1 MPEYRILV
9 TGPSW
14 IGDMV
19 MAQSLFRLLHE
30 KNQHLSLDVLAPE
43 WVFPLLKRMPEVN
56 AALKFNSRHGK
67 LDLWKRIETGRNL
80 KGNKYHEAI
89 IIPRS
94 LKSAI
99 PSFFANIPKRT
110 GFSHHLGLINHVTP
124 YKKSRKELFVRRYLA
139 LASTQAY
146 SMSYDQIPKP
156 ALETDAKN
164 LLDWL
169 NKTGLQEKNYIVLAP
184 GAEFGPS
191 KQWGAKNF
199 AQLADLIEQ
208 KNMQVCLVGSNKDKK
223 IGQDIMALSRQ
234 KKIIDLTGKT
244 GLADVI
250 DIMSAAKAAV
260 CNDSGLMHIAVATQT
275 AVVAIYGSTSPEYT
289 PPLGA
294 DMNIN
299 RVIASGQACS
309 PCFKRNCRF
318 GHYQCLMETKAQ
330 SVAKTLFSLF

>member
-1 MPEYRILV
+1 
-9 TGPSW
+9 
-14 IGDMV
+14 MV

-30 KNQHLSLDVLAPE
+30 KNQNLSIDVLAPE
-43 WVFPLLKRMPEVN
+43 WVFPLLKRMPEVSV
-56 AALKFNSRHGK
+56 ALRFKSRHGK
-67 LDLWKRIETGRNL
+67 LDLWKRIKTGWNL
-80 KGNKYHEAI
+80 RGKKYHEAI

-94 LKSAI
+94 FKSAI
-99 PSFFANIPKRT
+99 PSFFAGIPKRT
-110 GFSHHLGLINHVTP
+110 GFSHHSGLINHVTP
-124 YKKSRKELFVRRYLA
+124 YKKSRNELFVRRYLA

-146 SMSYDQIPKP
+146 SMSYNEIPKP
-156 ALETDAKN
+156 ALETDEKN
-164 LLDWL
+164 QADWL

-191 KQWGAKNF
+191 KQWGAEKF
-199 AQLADLIEQ
+199 AQLADLIDR

-223 IGQDIMALSRQ
+223 ISQSIMALSKE

-260 CNDSGLMHIAVATQT
+260 SNDSGLMHIAAATQT
-275 AVVAIYGSTSPEYT
+275 VVVAIYGSTSPEYT

-299 RVIASGQACS
+299 RAIESGLECS

-318 GHYQCLMETKAQ
+318 GHYQCLTVTKAQ